1 MFNLR
6 LDSTNKLKALYAIVF
21 VNLAYATI
29 YFSPGIPHGGQSPL
43 LFLFLLSIPL
53 LFSKECYQGLDKKF
67 LFALVFVFIAA
78 IPLAIKS
85 GEGEALD
92 APSRFL
98 IMAVTFIALYRSP
111 INGKWLLRSAMLAC
125 ALAFAVACFELAT
138 TNNNRVNIGIGI
150 LESAYTLSLLVFTCL
165 IAFIQEQE
173 RKWKVLALLSLALG
187 FIAISQ
193 TGTRGAWLA
202 ILITGIVFLRLISPT
217 NFVKA
222 LLVGSLLFGVTGVAG
237 YKLSQNIEKRVDST
251 IDELTSF
258 GNFDRF
264 TSTNLRLIYWEHAWE
279 GFMQSPLT
287 GLSYEENASLRREFK
302 DRYQTHIVGT
312 DDGRS
317 SSHNEILNA
326 MVQKG
331 IIGLLAIL
339 LVYLI
344 PLKHF
349 INKLR
354 SDYPAVKNYAIS
366 GICSISAMMVSGL
379 TEAPLMHTSVSVTYG
394 MMLILLYHAI
404 RTEEFT
410 QKEGLCSPSS

>member
-1 MFNLR
+1 MVNINIAYPDKF
-6 LDSTNKLKALYAIVF
+6 KALFTFIF

-29 YFSPGIPHGGQSPL
+29 YFSPGLEHGGQAPL
-43 LFLFLLSIPL
+43 FFLFLLSLPL
-53 LFSKECYQGLDKKF
+53 LLSRKCYQDFDFKF
-67 LFALVFVFIAA
+67 LISLLFVFIAA

-98 IMAVTFIALYRSP
+98 IVSVVFIALYRVP
-111 INGKWLLRSAMLAC
+111 INGKWLLRSTMLAC
-125 ALAFAVACFELAT
+125 TLAFAVACYELAT

-165 IAFIQEQE
+165 IAFLDEQE
-173 RKWKVLALLSLALG
+173 RKWKVLALLSLVLG
-187 FIAISQ
+187 LIAISQ

-202 ILITGIVFLRLISPT
+202 ILITGIIFLRLISPT
-217 NFVKA
+217 NFVKT
-222 LLVGSLLFGVTGVAG
+222 LLIGSLLCGVTGVAG
-237 YKLSQNIEKRVDST
+237 YKLSKNIEERVDST
-251 IDELTSF
+251 VDELTSF
-258 GNFDRF
+258 GNFDRV

-279 GFMQSPLT
+279 GFTQSPLT

-331 IIGLLAIL
+331 IIGLMAIL

-349 INKLR
+349 INKIK
-354 SDYPAVKNYAIS
+354 SNYPAVKNYAIA
-366 GICSISAMMVSGL
+366 GICSISAMIASGL

-394 MMLILLYHAI
+394 MMLVLLYHAI
-404 RTEEFT
+404 RNEELRH
-410 QKEGLCSPSS
+410 KETSCSP